1 VTIPRHL
8 RDIVITEYGVADLR
22 GQSRQRGVKRLIAI
36 ADSRFQDEL
45 VREAK
50 ATASWR
56 PAGAARAL
64 PPQPAAGAGRQAA
77 PLDRGRP
84 AAGLPVRHRPD
95 RRRAAHRARAEALKH
110 ATQHPVELVTMAVR
124 SLWDGKEARTPT
136 WSAWAWTRRT
146 ASRPVHPQAVR
157 RQPVADFAT
166 DPWVYFTFSEDGTGG
181 SGTALARG
189 RLAGN
194 TLQNVSVLWRQTP
207 KVSGGNHYGSR
218 IAFRPDGTL
227 YVTAGDRAQDDPAA
241 PGTQWAQNVARTQG
255 KVVRLNRD
263 GSVPTDNPS
272 FGIGALPGL
281 WSRGHR
287 NPQGAAVRPGT
298 SDLWLTEHGPQGGDE
313 VNRVLAGRNY
323 GWPLVSY
330 GCPYGSPVGD
340 ACRVGGGTHAP
351 TYEEPKS
358 IWVPTSIAPGGIAFY
373 TGAGFPEWQ
382 GHLFV
387 TALAGQTLWRL
398 VVDANDNVT
407 LREEVAAAKALNRRI
422 RHVRQGPDGWL
433 YLLTDDGR
441 IVRLAR

>member
-1 VTIPRHL
+1 M
-8 RDIVITEYGVADLR
+8 D
-22 GQSRQRGVKRLIAI
+22 Q
-36 ADSRFQDEL
+36 
-45 VREAK
+45 
-50 ATASWR
+50 
-56 PAGAARAL
+56 
-64 PPQPAAGAGRQAA
+64 
-77 PLDRGRP
+77 
-84 AAGLPVRHRPD
+84 PD
-95 RRRAAHRARAEALKH
+95 RRRLLALGTAFALAAAGGTACGGGGGDAGGSAPPPPAPPPPPSGPPT
-110 ATQHPVELVTMAVR
+110 ATLLGATLASPWGLAFLPDGRMLVTQRAGSMVIVSADGASVVATVSGVPAVN
-124 SLWDGKEARTPT
+124 SGGQGGLLDVQLDP
-136 WSAWAWTRRT
+136 
-146 ASRPVHPQAVR
+146 
-157 RQPVADFAT
+157 DFAT

>member
-1 VTIPRHL
+1 M
-8 RDIVITEYGVADLR
+8 D
-22 GQSRQRGVKRLIAI
+22 Q
-36 ADSRFQDEL
+36 
-45 VREAK
+45 
-50 ATASWR
+50 
-56 PAGAARAL
+56 
-64 PPQPAAGAGRQAA
+64 
-77 PLDRGRP
+77 
-84 AAGLPVRHRPD
+84 PD
-95 RRRAAHRARAEALKH
+95 RRRLLALGTAFALAAAGGTACGGGGGDAGGSAPPPPAPPPPPSGPPT
-110 ATQHPVELVTMAVR
+110 ATLLGATLASPWGLAFLPDGRMLVTQRAGSMVIVSADGASVVATVSGVPAVN
-124 SLWDGKEARTPT
+124 SGGQGGLLDVQLDP
-136 WSAWAWTRRT
+136 
-146 ASRPVHPQAVR
+146 
-157 RQPVADFAT
+157 DFAT

-194 TLQNVSVLWRQTP
+194 ALQNVSVLWRQTP